1 MKLGVM
7 QGRLSVP
14 VNGHIQQF
22 PKNWEQEFDHVKKI
36 GLIGIEWLVTNEHYV
51 NNPIV
56 CSSAIKTYPVISVC
70 LDNLV
75 DEKIDNFDFLY
86 SVISSCRKTGVKQF
100 TIPLLESSSME
111 NKKRRDSFC
120 KNINYLS
127 KIFHDCIFSF
137 EAELGISELDEI
149 LSGSD
154 NFCVTYD
161 TGNTTSYGLDHES
174 YIKHYKSKINNV
186 HLKDRTIDATTVD
199 PFTGDTDFAL
209 IFKCL
214 KDIKYDGTFVIQTAR
229 GKTGDEVQ
237 TITKHAKLFKDL
249 YDV

>member
-1 MKLGVM
+1 MRIV
-7 QGRLSVP
+7 V
-14 VNGHIQQF
+14 
-22 PKNWEQEFDHVKKI
+22 WKI
-36 GLIGIEWLVTNEHYV
+36 
-51 NNPIV
+51 
-56 CSSAIKTYPVISVC
+56 
-70 LDNLV
+70 
-75 DEKIDNFDFLY
+75 
-86 SVISSCRKTGVKQF
+86 
-100 TIPLLESSSME
+100 
-111 NKKRRDSFC
+111 KKRRDSFC

-161 TGNTTSYGLDHES
+161 TGNTTSYGLDHKS

-186 HLKDRTIDATTVD
+186 HLKDRTIDAMTVD